1 MQFDLT
7 QDFPVGLERL
17 WTALGSADYLEQ
29 KYRSLGSTSL
39 RILRFSTDAK
49 LIEVELD
56 RRAPV
61 ARDKLP
67 VWARVIPGT
76 QQAKM
81 HQHTRWRRTD
91 PTRVDAEVNISALGV
106 PVSARGTGLVVE
118 LSPGRSRMTLHFDV
132 KSTLPGLKGSVAQV
146 FAQQVVHALQADHA
160 FTLDYLRGC
169 AH

>member
-17 WTALGSADYLEQ
+17 WTVLGSADYVEQ

-39 RILRFSTDAK
+39 RILKFSAAAK

-67 VWARVIPGT
+67 VWARAIPGKE
-76 QQAKM
+76 QAKM

-91 PTRVDAEVNISALGV
+91 PARVDAEVDISALGV
-106 PVSARGTGLVVE
+106 PVSARGTGMVVE
-118 LSPGRSRMTLHFDV
+118 SSPGRSRMSLHFDV
-132 KSTLPGLKGSVAQV
+132 KSTLPVLKESVTQV
-146 FAQQVVHALQADHA
+146 FAQQVKLALQADHA
-160 FTLDYLRGC
+160 FTLDYLRGS